1 MTFSS
6 IQKFNNHTNKNI
18 EEEYSIKL
26 IKKSVVSISNIAS
39 RTNNVITFCVVEIT
53 VEPDAENPHSAA
65 SFATVIDH
73 EILFASV
80 NLEINSRTTPAKI
93 IGNSGVIIGINA
105 SEFLMFAKLS
115 MCSNVKN
122 NTPKY
127 TVHYPYL
134 IILGNIIMIF
144 SY

>member
-6 IQKFNNHTNKNI
+6 IQKFNSHMNKNI

-26 IKKSVVSISNIAS
+26 IKNSVVSISNIAS
-39 RTNNVITFCVVEIT
+39 RTNNVIIFCVVEIT

-80 NLEINSRTTPAKI
+80 NLESNSRTTPAKI

-105 SEFLMFAKLS
+105 SELS
-115 MCSNVKN
+115 NAR
-122 NTPKY
+122 
-127 TVHYPYL
+127 
-134 IILGNIIMIF
+134 
-144 SY
+144 